1 MEAEC
6 KKSLVCNSKNIKADI
21 EERLA
26 FLFSIPASNGG
37 AFSLSSYGKNDAK
50 LFHKNIKLFRID
62 SLV

>member
-1 MEAEC
+1 MEAEI
-6 KKSLVCNSKNIKADI
+6 KKSLVCNDKNIKADI

-50 LFHKNIKLFRID
+50 LFIRI
-62 SLV
+62 